1 MILLRFSVP
10 VIIAAC
16 SVGAAQSNPLD
27 PSNPLLSGWWSSD
40 IGVYEDAAGTAL
52 AEVGD
57 LVQAWVDR
65 SPNAWVLQPAAGP
78 TRFVADSS
86 HGLTIPALDS
96 VTTAARLQLQDPGP
110 SFGDPFDVA
119 KGGELRVFFVTRTLD
134 TFVGARILRKGNKF
148 SGDIGWN
155 IFHNDGAMY
164 PRCNVN
170 GIKAGQTK
178 QTWPNQGD
186 YQILTLELNDGFL
199 FGYHNGSNVGFTH
212 GQPGLPTVPHQPAN
226 AYQVY
231 TRAGQVSGSS
241 ATSSWDPSAGDMEP
255 ADGALLIA
263 ENATNDFAELI
274 IYKGEMSAAEV
285 DIVYTYLSN
294 KYGIALAAPATAPVG
309 LSSETSQISV
319 SAGGVQQLELQA
331 LPEHAA
337 HTYLVLGSASGSS
350 PGIAL
355 DGGML
360 LELVPDAYL
369 AHTLSALNHP
379 PLANSLGKLDALA
392 HATASFHLP
401 PASNP
406 VLVGQRLHHVGLV
419 LEFAP
424 SLEIVALTAPLEL
437 TLIP

>member
-40 IGVYEDAAGTAL
+40 IGVYEDAAGTDL

-110 SFGDPFDVA
+110 AFGDPFDVA

-241 ATSSWDPSAGDMEP
+241 ATTSRDTPGCNTRSRMVPMSPSISSRLRTSIWNERRRLKARSCPVRRSARRAAVWISWNSRACGS
-255 ADGALLIA
+255 DGSRPTL
-263 ENATNDFAELI
+263 
-274 IYKGEMSAAEV
+274 
-285 DIVYTYLSN
+285 
-294 KYGIALAAPATAPVG
+294 P
-309 LSSETSQISV
+309 SSEEPMIVVKTLLNSCATLPASRPTASSFWV
-319 SAGGVQQLELQA
+319 WLDRSAKCCSRSSMA
-331 LPEHAA
+331 LRSRRVARNRPA
-337 HTYLVLGSASGSS
+337 HTTTKTLPQRKIWEIIVSISKLGTS
-350 PGIAL
+350 P
-355 DGGML
+355 
-360 LELVPDAYL
+360 
-369 AHTLSALNHP
+369 
-379 PLANSLGKLDALA
+379 
-392 HATASFHLP
+392 
-401 PASNP
+401 
-406 VLVGQRLHHVGLV
+406 
-419 LEFAP
+419 
-424 SLEIVALTAPLEL
+424 LTRKARNRV
-437 TLIP
+437 